1 MSVGCSPPK
10 TVCATLHSH
19 ARWNP
24 SFYSTK
30 NLPVVLRDRSMRPDS
45 ERRFTYVSP
54 EERALIPTNL
64 DDFAVKQLLGL
75 L

>member
-1 MSVGCSPPK
+1 
-10 TVCATLHSH
+10 
-19 ARWNP
+19 
-24 SFYSTK
+24 
-30 NLPVVLRDRSMRPDS
+30 MRPDS